1 MKVLQLLEELEEIAE
16 NSSKVPLTGKSLV
29 DTEDILEIIKEIRI
43 ELPEE
48 LQRAQWINDERNRL
62 ISEAENERNI
72 MLADARAQ
80 ADAMID
86 RDDITSRAR
95 VKAEEI
101 ISNADL
107 QSRNLKMRTYEYL
120 DNVMNSMLERVEYA
134 GRVYMNEM
142 YDNLRKSFDQITET
156 LTDNKS
162 EINNLAYQESV
173 KGRTRDTLDEN
184 FLPIERDEDDE

>member
-16 NSSKVPLTGKSLV
+16 NSSKVPLTGKALV

-62 ISEAENERNI
+62 ISEAENERSI

-86 RDDITSRAR
+86 RDDITSSEKESKSRFSAFSAR
-95 VKAEEI
+95 I
-101 ISNADL
+101 
-107 QSRNLKMRTYEYL
+107 
-120 DNVMNSMLERVEYA
+120 
-134 GRVYMNEM
+134 
-142 YDNLRKSFDQITET
+142 
-156 LTDNKS
+156 
-162 EINNLAYQESV
+162 
-173 KGRTRDTLDEN
+173 
-184 FLPIERDEDDE
+184 

>member
-16 NSSKVPLTGKSLV
+16 NSSKVPLTGKALV
-29 DTEDILEIIKEIRI
+29 DADDILEIIKEIRI

-62 ISEAENERNI
+62 ISEAENERSI

-86 RDDITSRAR
+86 RDDITNRAR

-101 ISNADL
+101 ISNTDL

-142 YDNLRKSFDQITET
+142 YENLRKSFDQIT
-156 LTDNKS
+156 
-162 EINNLAYQESV
+162 
-173 KGRTRDTLDEN
+173 
-184 FLPIERDEDDE
+184 